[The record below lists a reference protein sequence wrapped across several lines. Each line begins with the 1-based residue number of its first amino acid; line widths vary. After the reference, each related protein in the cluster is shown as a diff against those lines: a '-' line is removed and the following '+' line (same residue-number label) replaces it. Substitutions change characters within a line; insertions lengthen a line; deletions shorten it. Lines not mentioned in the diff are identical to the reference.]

1 MNVSG
6 SLWQQWVQWD
16 FCVHR
21 KSGRQLRVQRE
32 MTHSRCGA
40 AGKCDTHLRFNH
52 AYQTSHFSGNF
63 FRGLPD
69 ILWAPIQS
77 SARDGKEEEMLYAA
91 PLLLFNWDSILNFKC
106 SWFYIFLTLHQFWHA
121 ASAEWQRGRG
131 KVPGFG
137 LTVVLI
143 ASCSLFHVL
152 PWGESNL
159 TTFPIVSTG
168 YIHNPTVV
176 RINWRARCE

>member
-1 MNVSG
+1 MCLEACGSNDLASQFSETFPYIGNPDVNSVYRERWLTAGVARQENVIRG
-6 SLWQQWVQWD
+6 
-16 FCVHR
+16 
-21 KSGRQLRVQRE
+21 G
-32 MTHSRCGA
+32 
-40 AGKCDTHLRFNH
+40 THLRFNH

-77 SARDGKEEEMLYAA
+77 SARDGKEEEMWYAA
-91 PLLLFNWDSILNFKC
+91 PLLLFNWDSILNLKC
-106 SWFYIFLTLHQFWHA
+106 SWFYIFLTLRQFWHA

-152 PWGESNL
+152 PWG
-159 TTFPIVSTG
+159 G
-168 YIHNPTVV
+168 K
-176 RINWRARCE
+176 